1 MRETDKGL
9 CSLQPWRLNVKCEK
23 TWYAAVL
30 MWVPGYGMWGF
41 LTKNNSHEVGKVTF
55 ASFSSRGG
63 RACHPY
69 WNNDSFMF
77 LLFCVCQKEA
87 GMVLYLAKG
96 TWLWWSWCRDLV
108 SVTGCFVTALLLDW
122 LSAIRILP
130 YLPKQS
136 NSSRCWVNWAC
147 SCWLW
152 VSMLE
157 WQLWKGGI
165 LHPLSIPREN

>member
-1 MRETDKGL
+1 
-9 CSLQPWRLNVKCEK
+9 
-23 TWYAAVL
+23 
-30 MWVPGYGMWGF
+30 
-41 LTKNNSHEVGKVTF
+41 
-55 ASFSSRGG
+55 
-63 RACHPY
+63 
-69 WNNDSFMF
+69 MF

-96 TWLWWSWCRDLV
+96 TWLQWSWCRDLV
-108 SVTGCFVTALLLDW
+108 SVTGCFVTVLLLDW

-157 WQLWKGGI
+157 WQLWKGSI
-165 LHPLSIPREN
+165 LHPLSMPRRTRTLLLHCAWVLTHYMDKIDFACEQVPNDWPFFCEYVSLWYYIFHIFTMNIFSILL